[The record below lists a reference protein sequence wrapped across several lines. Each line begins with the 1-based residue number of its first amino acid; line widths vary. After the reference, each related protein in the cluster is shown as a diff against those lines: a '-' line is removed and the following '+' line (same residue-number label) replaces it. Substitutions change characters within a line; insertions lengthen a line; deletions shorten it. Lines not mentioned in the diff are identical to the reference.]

1 MSPRGG
7 ATIHKVRSG
16 GRERDTDVVSVVRRR
31 LFPGLW
37 AWRILPPFNN
47 PQSDVCLLQLLR
59 LSFNKLDNFVR
70 TTPIL
75 NLIHLHL
82 PTRIHRPDLRR
93 VSSRALWA
101 GVSNLSGSVLQPNN
115 RIREYGEV

>member
-1 MSPRGG
+1 VSPRGG

-37 AWRILPPFNN
+37 AWRILSPFNN
-47 PQSDVCLLQLLR
+47 PQSDILLDE
-59 LSFNKLDNFVR
+59 FDCICC
-70 TTPIL
+70 TIPIL

-82 PTRIHRPDLRR
+82 PPRIHRPDLRSM
-93 VSSRALWA
+93 SSRALWA